1 MSRVYGGIHFMSANR
16 DGKATG
22 ARIGNYVSGNFLIPN
37 ERLRLL
43 LVERSGGESVQLRV
57 HGHMGKE
64 CVVES
69 SPDLARW
76 SPISTNSPVPGGF
89 ILSRTITP
97 EHRREFYRVRE
108 P

>member
-16 DGKATG
+16 DGKASG
-22 ARIGNYVSGNFLIPN
+22 ARIGNYVAGNFLIPN
-37 ERLRLL
+37 ERLPRL
-43 LVERSGGESVQLRV
+43 LVEGSGRGSLQLRV
-57 HGHMGKE
+57 HGHMGSP

-76 SPISTNSPVPGGF
+76 TPISTNSPVPGGF
-89 ILSRTITP
+89 VLFRSITP
-97 EHRREFYRVRE
+97 EQRREFYRVRE